1 VRLGLHGRK
10 GLWFHRALPILGEVE
25 RIPRI
30 CASTEFTS
38 EDVNISPWVA
48 GIFKGVVV
56 RLAIHDRGLHRLCM
70 VTT

>member
-1 VRLGLHGRK
+1 LGLHGRK

-38 EDVNISPWVA
+38 EDVKISPWVA
-48 GIFKGVVV
+48 GLFKGAVV
-56 RLAIHDRGLHRLCM
+56 RLTIHGHGLHYSWM